1 VAVSLSDLDPRLR
14 RIWSVLVTT
23 WHNTWNDDV
32 PFYAAGVAFHSLFSM
47 FSVLFSLSLLLGLFG
62 ASPDNLRALDT
73 FLGGLVPD
81 EATRFVD
88 SVVDIV
94 SRPVPQGLVFISLI
108 FTLWTSSNV
117 VQALIHALN
126 RIYHLRT
133 EGRAAWRTRLMA
145 LAVVGSSTVLF
156 AMGFVLLVLGKDL
169 SGGYV
174 DMPWRNQV
182 LAFILVGRESLSVIM
197 VFLGGLLLYW
207 LAPSFKH
214 VHRVSW
220 PGALVFTITW
230 TLTTYG
236 FNIYLR
242 DIAVYD
248 RIYGPMATVVVVL
261 VWVYLSAF
269 WCLVGGEV
277 NAAIRKERTSETA

>member
-1 VAVSLSDLDPRLR
+1 MSGLDPRLR

-32 PFYAAGVAFHSLFSM
+32 PFYAAGVAFHSLFSI
-47 FSVLFSLSLLLGLFG
+47 FSVLFFLSLLLGLFG
-62 ASPDNLRALDT
+62 ADPDNLRALDT
-73 FLGGLVPD
+73 FLGGLVPE
-81 EATRFVD
+81 EASRFVD

-94 SRPVPQGLVFISLI
+94 SRPVPGGLVWTALL

-126 RIYHLRT
+126 RIYHLRE

-156 AMGFVLLVLGKDL
+156 AIGFVLLVLGQDL
-169 SGGYV
+169 SGHYV
-174 DMPWRNQV
+174 EMPWRNQV
-182 LAFILVGRESLSVIM
+182 LAFILAGRESLSVVM

-214 VHRVSW
+214 AHRVAW
-220 PGALVFTITW
+220 PGALVFATTW

-236 FNIYLR
+236 FNLYLR
-242 DIAVYD
+242 EIAVYD

-261 VWVYLSAF
+261 VWVYLSAV

-277 NAAIRKERTSETA
+277 NAAIRKERLNEAA